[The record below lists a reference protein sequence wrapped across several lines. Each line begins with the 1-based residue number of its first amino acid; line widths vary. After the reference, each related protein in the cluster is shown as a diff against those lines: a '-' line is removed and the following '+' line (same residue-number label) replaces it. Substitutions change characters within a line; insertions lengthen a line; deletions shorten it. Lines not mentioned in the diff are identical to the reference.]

1 MIIWTQNFI
10 CLDRDSFKLFYFLDE
25 HLRNLF
31 EIYVLPYDL
40 SSTHELD
47 KASKMSRGLHTV
59 FGFMKAI

>member
-47 KASKMSRGLHTV
+47 EITKICHM
-59 FGFMKAI
+59 GFMQCLDS